1 MPADLKLSVE
11 HVSKSFLVDRQT
23 GERVHALDD
32 CSLTVNSGEVIA
44 LIGSSGC
51 GKTTLLKIIHGL
63 IGADE
68 GVMASLAL
76 PMMRSQEP
84 YTGAVSIRLMPRANA
99 KRSNSAASSSEAL
112 FLRSRSASASE
123 RNASTSK
130 L

>member
-11 HVSKSFLVDRQT
+11 HISKSFLVDRQT

-68 GVMASLAL
+68 GV
-76 PMMRSQEP
+76 
-84 YTGAVSIRLMPRANA
+84 IRLDGRTVHGPGYDRGMVIQDSLMFHWHTCN
-99 KRSNSAASSSEAL
+99 
-112 FLRSRSASASE
+112 
-123 RNASTSK
+123 
-130 L
+130 